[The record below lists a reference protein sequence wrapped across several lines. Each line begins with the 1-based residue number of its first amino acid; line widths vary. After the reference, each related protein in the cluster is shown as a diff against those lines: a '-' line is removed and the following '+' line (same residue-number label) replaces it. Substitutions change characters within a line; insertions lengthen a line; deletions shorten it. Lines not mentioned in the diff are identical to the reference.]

1 MVFTL
6 ERTMTGE
13 TNIKTLNKEEYF
25 YQCAQQYQRGLRI
38 GLPPQYVIPPIK
50 SVSAMQPH
58 DQLQS
63 DGIDALQNISYSQE
77 QLDFIHYHAIAIR
90 EALTPVITA
99 FDTVP
104 KDMGTI
110 MNFCT

>member
-1 MVFTL
+1 
-6 ERTMTGE
+6 MTYA

-25 YQCAQQYQRGLRI
+25 YQCAQQYQRGLKI
-38 GLPPQYVIPPIK
+38 GIAPQYIIPPQK

-58 DQLQS
+58 DQLQV
-63 DGIDALQNISYSQE
+63 DGIDALHNISYSQE

-99 FDTVP
+99 FAPVP